1 MYTLK
6 DIAQMTQLTTR
17 TLQNHLKEGVLKGRK
32 IGRSWR
38 FSEEDLKNY
47 LGQGETYDALHLK
60 SKDQIH
66 DFLSQNTEGVLTVLR
81 LPVSPKENLSEAI
94 VSFIKQN
101 ISDGLFTF
109 KAMPSKD
116 QMFLE
121 LTIIATLERTNQ
133 LTGFIQNQIGGSR

>member
-17 TLQNHLKEGVLKGRK
+17 TLQNHLKEGLLKGNK

-47 LGQGETYDALHLK
+47 LSQTETYDALHHK
-60 SKDQIH
+60 SKDQIQ
-66 DFLSQNTEGVLTVLR
+66 DFLSQNLEGTLTVLR
-81 LPVSPKENLSEAI
+81 LPLSPNQHLAESLA
-94 VSFIKQN
+94 SFISQN

-109 KAMPSKD
+109 KAIPSKD
-116 QMFLE
+116 QSFLE
-121 LTIIATLERTNQ
+121 VTIIATLERTNQ
-133 LTGFIQNQIGGSR
+133 LTGFIENQVGGSR